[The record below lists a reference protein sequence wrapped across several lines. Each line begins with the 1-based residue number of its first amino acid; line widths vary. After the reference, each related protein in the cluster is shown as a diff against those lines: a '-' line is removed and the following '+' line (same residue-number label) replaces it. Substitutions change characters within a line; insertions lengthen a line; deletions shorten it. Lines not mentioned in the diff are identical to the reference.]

1 MFNET
6 PRKSAKAFH
15 QDGKLDELNFDGPQ
29 TASTMFA
36 TGEKGTAR
44 KQDDLEFS
52 PMRKN
57 CLDWEE
63 PASPCATKA
72 AIFDDFGSPQRKNR
86 FFTNDYEDLCLQA
99 PTKNFDNR
107 NEYDLSPVEFNSQ
120 ATLFDTEMPQ
130 YTVTLMRTPEKRS
143 ELREFSAPE
152 KPKVQLD
159 RFQDIE
165 PVEFNLEKRALFF
178 SDNTLPSFDH
188 LLDPESDECSEEDY
202 DVCAAPKKTRRNDFA
217 FTDEDDCGIDF
228 NMDAVIFKNEP
239 EATSLR
245 FEFLLGEEEETQ
257 DQVATLEPSIMV
269 SKGRAVPD
277 FFKTQ
282 GAPCLSGL
290 ASPCLDTPSMKSN
303 LSSYKKEKSMDG
315 SISSSKR
322 RSMLNTLSKKTS
334 KV

>member
-1 MFNET
+1 
-6 PRKSAKAFH
+6 
-15 QDGKLDELNFDGPQ
+15 
-29 TASTMFA
+29 
-36 TGEKGTAR
+36 
-44 KQDDLEFS
+44 
-52 PMRKN
+52 
-57 CLDWEE
+57 
-63 PASPCATKA
+63 
-72 AIFDDFGSPQRKNR
+72 
-86 FFTNDYEDLCLQA
+86 
-99 PTKNFDNR
+99 
-107 NEYDLSPVEFNSQ
+107 
-120 ATLFDTEMPQ
+120 
-130 YTVTLMRTPEKRS
+130 
-143 ELREFSAPE
+143 
-152 KPKVQLD
+152 
-159 RFQDIE
+159 
-165 PVEFNLEKRALFF
+165 
-178 SDNTLPSFDH
+178 
-188 LLDPESDECSEEDY
+188 
-202 DVCAAPKKTRRNDFA
+202 
-217 FTDEDDCGIDF
+217 
-228 NMDAVIFKNEP
+228 MDAVIFKNEP